1 MTPLQFE
8 TRQQARWDELEQAL
22 ATLVQG
28 RRAKAAAAKGGAA
41 AATLDPSRLAALYRA
56 ACEDLALARS
66 RAYPVHLTGRLEE
79 LTQRAHQAIYR
90 RSDYGLARL
99 KRLALVDFPQS
110 VRGHWRY
117 MLVAGLVFAL
127 PLLLLGLATFFDPGL
142 VLSVHDAQAARQY
155 DHMYGPG
162 SAPLGRERGADSDWV
177 MFGHYIKNNIGI
189 AFQCFAGGVFV
200 GIGSLF
206 FLAFNG
212 AAAGSVA
219 GYLTARGHGEA
230 FYSFV
235 VTHGAFELTAI
246 VISGAAG
253 LRLGQALLAPG
264 RRSRLEALKLAASE
278 AAVLIYGT
286 IAMLL
291 VAAGVEAFWSSARW
305 VSPMVKYGVG
315 AGCWAL
321 VIAYLAAQ
329 GRPPRTKRPQPEGE
343 HAG

>member
-8 TRQQARWDELEQAL
+8 IRQHARWDELEQAL
-22 ATLVQG
+22 AGLDRG
-28 RRAKAAAAKGGAA
+28 RRSTSPAKSGA
-41 AATLDPSRLAALYRA
+41 TPVTIDPARLAALYRA

-66 RAYPVHLTGRLEE
+66 RAYPVHLTTRLEE
-79 LTQRAHQAIYR
+79 LTHRAHQAIYR

-99 KRLALVDFPQS
+99 KRLALIDFPQS
-110 VRGHWRY
+110 VRAHWRY

-127 PLLLLGLATFFDPGL
+127 PLFLLGLATYFDPGL
-142 VLSVHDAQAARQY
+142 VLSVHDAETARQF

-162 SAPLGRERGADSDWV
+162 NAPLGRERGADSDWV

-200 GIGSLF
+200 GLGSLF

-286 IAMLL
+286 IVLL
-291 VAAGVEAFWSSARW
+291 LIAAGVEAFWSSARW
-305 VSPMVKYGVG
+305 VSPGVKYGVG
-315 AGCWAL
+315 AACWVL
-321 VIAYLAAQ
+321 VMAYLAAQ
-329 GRPPRTKRPQPEGE
+329 GRPPRAKRSQD
-343 HAG
+343 AG

>member
-1 MTPLQFE
+1 
-8 TRQQARWDELEQAL
+8 
-22 ATLVQG
+22 V
-28 RRAKAAAAKGGAA
+28 RA
-41 AATLDPSRLAALYRA
+41 
-56 ACEDLALARS
+56 
-66 RAYPVHLTGRLEE
+66 
-79 LTQRAHQAIYR
+79 
-90 RSDYGLARL
+90 
-99 KRLALVDFPQS
+99 
-110 VRGHWRY
+110 HWRY